1 MTTKK
6 NDGAKAPAHT
16 SVGSIARSA
25 VSTLRRWLDP
35 PLDADSRPLE
45 IREAIVE
52 QVAQMVEPAAAGRR
66 VLPRPQLTAF
76 VLAPDKGARELMQV
90 ALADLEPAIRA
101 RLTELRCPVPHGFA
115 VTVQYLKKPR
125 ADWQPGQRYSLD
137 EQGTATR
144 AQTRGAGVP
153 TVNVAVLRGKA
164 TRASYVLSES
174 RILIGR
180 TAAPIDYTGR
190 PRHNHVVFVDE
201 GNEHN
206 ATVGRA
212 HASIR
217 FDAERRQF
225 RLYDDGSSNGT
236 RVVRE
241 GETLDVT
248 PRNPVG
254 VALLSGDE
262 IQFGTAAVKITI
274 DDV

>member
-1 MTTKK
+1 MTTDD
-6 NDGAKAPAHT
+6 NV
-16 SVGSIARSA
+16 SRVRSIARSA
-25 VSTLRRWLDP
+25 ASTLRRWLDP

-52 QVAQMVEPAAAGRR
+52 RIAQMVEPAAAGRR
-66 VLPRPQLTAF
+66 VLPRQHLTAV
-76 VLAPDKGARELMQV
+76 VLAPDKEAKELLQV
-90 ALADLEPAIRA
+90 ALTDIESATRT

-115 VTVQYLKKPR
+115 VTVQYIKKPR

-137 EQGTATR
+137 EHSATGR
-144 AQTRGAGVP
+144 AQTHGGGVP
-153 TVNVAVLRGKA
+153 GVTIGVLRGEA
-164 TRASYVLSES
+164 TQASYALTET

-180 TAAPIDYTGR
+180 TAEPVDEAGR
-190 PRHNHVVFVDE
+190 PRHNHVVFVDA

-225 RLYDDGSSNGT
+225 RLFDDGSSNGT
-236 RVVRE
+236 RVVRN
-241 GETLDVT
+241 GETLDVA

-262 IQFGTAAVKITI
+262 IQFGTASISFTI
-274 DDV
+274 GDG

>member
-1 MTTKK
+1 MTRDK
-6 NDGAKAPAHT
+6 NISRARA
-16 SVGSIARSA
+16 IARSA
-25 VSTLRRWLDP
+25 ASTLRRWLDP

-66 VLPRPQLTAF
+66 VLPRHHLTAV
-76 VLAPDKGARELMQV
+76 VLAPDKDARELLQV
-90 ALADLEPAIRA
+90 ALADVEAAIRT

-115 VTVQYLKKPR
+115 VSVQYVKKPR
-125 ADWQPGQRYSLD
+125 ADWQPQQRFSID
-137 EQGTATR
+137 EPSTAR
-144 AQTRGAGVP
+144 PQARSNGVP
-153 TVNVAVLRGKA
+153 LVTIAVVRGKA
-164 TRASYVLSES
+164 TQSRYNLTES

-180 TAAPIDYTGR
+180 TAAPIDDTGR
-190 PRHNHVVFVDE
+190 PRHNHVVFVDA

-225 RLYDDGSSNGT
+225 RLFDDGSSNGT
-236 RVVRE
+236 RVVRD
-241 GETLDVT
+241 GEMLDVA

-262 IQFGTAAVKITI
+262 IQFGTAAVSITI
-274 DDV
+274 DEP

>member
-1 MTTKK
+1 MMTTEK
-6 NDGAKAPAHT
+6 
-16 SVGSIARSA
+16 SISRARALARSA
-25 VSTLRRWLDP
+25 ASTLRRWIDP

-66 VLPRPQLTAF
+66 VLPRHHVTAV
-76 VLAPDKGARELMQV
+76 VLAPDKDAKELLQV
-90 ALADLEPAIRA
+90 ALADLETTIRT

-115 VTVQYLKKPR
+115 VTVQYVRKPR
-125 ADWQPGQRYSLD
+125 AEWQPGQRYSL
-137 EQGTATR
+137 EEHSPAAR

-153 TVNVAVLRGKA
+153 GVTVVVLRGEA
-164 TRASYVLSES
+164 TQASYVLSES

-180 TAAPIDYTGR
+180 TAAPIDYSGR

-217 FDAERRQF
+217 FDAERHQF
-225 RLYDDGSSNGT
+225 RLFDDGSSNGT
-236 RVVRE
+236 RVVRN
-241 GETLDVT
+241 GEMLDVT
-248 PRNPVG
+248 ARNPVG

-262 IQFGTAAVKITI
+262 IQFGTAAVTIII